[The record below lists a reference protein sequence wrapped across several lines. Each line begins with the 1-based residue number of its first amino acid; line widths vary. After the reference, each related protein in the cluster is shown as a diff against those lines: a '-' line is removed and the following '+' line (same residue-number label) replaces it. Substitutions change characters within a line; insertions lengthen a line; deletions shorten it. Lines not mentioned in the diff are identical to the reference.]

1 MKRHAMPCHY
11 LGHRLWPGPS
21 WPLCQSPS
29 QLVGLSIRCSNTYTG
44 AREILIFWHGCPPGQ
59 FHSERTG
66 NNFSVN
72 KRPYRLWDTF
82 CFIWTQKQ
90 EQKLENIWKCLF
102 LFMLLPQITVNVAVG
117 AKQLLNKLNGYLF
130 CIFRVK
136 KITQITTHCFL
147 VIANKMHTK
156 SLKLLIKYNQ
166 KLLQNIRTET

>member
-1 MKRHAMPCHY
+1 
-11 LGHRLWPGPS
+11 
-21 WPLCQSPS
+21 
-29 QLVGLSIRCSNTYTG
+29 
-44 AREILIFWHGCPPGQ
+44 
-59 FHSERTG
+59 
-66 NNFSVN
+66 
-72 KRPYRLWDTF
+72 
-82 CFIWTQKQ
+82 
-90 EQKLENIWKCLF
+90 
-102 LFMLLPQITVNVAVG
+102 MLLPQITVNVAVG